1 MTITIKYSPT
11 NLADVVDAYN
21 AVAADL
27 AGYGY
32 TISTT
37 PPAPASAPVE
47 QQSVQTAE
55 NTDAL
60 PVDQTP
66 AQPANQ
72 EAATPA
78 AQPAGEPA
86 QDQNASTTG
95 STEPD
100 AAQPAPVEAQPQA

>member
-60 PVDQTP
+60 PVDQTLH
-66 AQPANQ
+66 NQ
-72 EAATPA
+72 RTRKLQHQQHSQLENQHRIRTRPL
-78 AQPAGEPA
+78 
-86 QDQNASTTG
+86 
-95 STEPD
+95 
-100 AAQPAPVEAQPQA
+100 PVQLNLTQHNLHQ